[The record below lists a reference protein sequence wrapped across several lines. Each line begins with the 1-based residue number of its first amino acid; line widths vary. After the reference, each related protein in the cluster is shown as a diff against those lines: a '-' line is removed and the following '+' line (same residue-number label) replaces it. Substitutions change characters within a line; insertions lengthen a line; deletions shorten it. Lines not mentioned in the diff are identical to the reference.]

1 MTEHTEAEQTTDAAP
16 YIPSGEYTQD
26 IVKLIDA
33 THAANVTPLLWG
45 DSGVGKTSLIEELSK
60 RPGHV
65 GLTKVMLNSMDRTDA
80 LGLPRGG
87 EINGTHATVYSD
99 PFWIVEANAAKGGI
113 FYVFFDEFSLA
124 DPEMQGSCLTILHSR
139 TMPSGTKVADHVK
152 FIAAGNPAEIITNG
166 YELSPPLANR
176 LMHLDYAPPV
186 SEWFQGMTDAWGRK
200 VDDEERKLRITIT
213 SFLKRKS
220 DLVQQTEG
228 HQTWR
233 AWPSRRSWDNA
244 ATVAAHLHGDLR
256 NTAIAGLVGEGPA
269 LAFAAFAKGFVL
281 PEPKEI
287 ADDPSIINWKDAV
300 MGYAALASVRHW
312 CDEEGKFED
321 TGKVFN
327 FAVKNGPRD
336 VPVVFVKDL
345 LAAAAKISPKQI
357 PLDITPEGFGKFV
370 QDIFPMYG
378 GAPARDRGRGRGRG

>member
-1 MTEHTEAEQTTDAAP
+1 MTDTGTEP
-16 YIPSGEYTQD
+16 YIPSGEFTQN

-45 DSGVGKTSLIEELSK
+45 DSGIGKTSLIESLS
-60 RPGHV
+60 RREGHS

-87 EINGTHATVYSD
+87 EIAGQHATVYSD
-99 PFWIVEANAAKGGI
+99 PFWIVEANAVQDGL

-139 TMPSGTKVADHVK
+139 TMPSGTRVKDHVK

-176 LMHLDYAPPV
+176 LMHLDYKPPV
-186 SEWFQGMTDAWGRK
+186 SEWYQGMIDAWGRN

-213 SFLKRKS
+213 AFLKRKPE
-220 DLVQQTEG
+220 LVQQTEG

-244 ATVAAHLHGDLR
+244 ATVAAHLSGDLR
-256 NTAIAGLVGEGPA
+256 MTAIAGLVGEGPA
-269 LAFAAFAKGFVL
+269 VAFAAFAKGFVL

-287 ADDPSIINWKDAV
+287 ADDPSLIDWKDAV
-300 MGYAALASVRHW
+300 QGYAALASVRHW
-312 CDEEGKFED
+312 CDDESKFDD

-327 FAVKNGPRD
+327 YAVTHGPRD
-336 VPVVFVKDL
+336 VPVVFVQDL
-345 LAAAAKISPKQI
+345 LDAAAKISKKQI
-357 PLDITPEGFGKFV
+357 PLDISPEGFGRFV
-370 QDIFPMYG
+370 NDIFPMYADSTPQHTRP
-378 GAPARDRGRGRGRG
+378 GARPRPGARR